1 MNLKPRLH
9 VPQNAQKL
17 WKTGMTPT
25 QNGATPLNLARTV
38 QYPFI
43 WKQSAPYW
51 GAANR
56 SGLLSLGRAQ
66 SSWRD
71 EKAGTSVWYTSV
83 GCGTPWDTEEGIN
96 CSPGMADGSAG
107 DGVGLSGQI
116 FTTTW
121 KIPLFP
127 SGIWHA
133 TCVLITSLFLHH
145 THTERLLQHQN
156 HCQGLGI
163 KKENELFPCFQDIHY
178 TVQDT
183 KQVNWKWLGCIYEI
197 VNIWPLLTF

>member
-1 MNLKPRLH
+1 MFHKMHKSYERQEWPLPKMEP
-9 VPQNAQKL
+9 PL
-17 WKTGMTPT
+17 WILLGLSSIHSFENRVLPT
-25 QNGATPLNLARTV
+25 
-38 QYPFI
+38 
-43 WKQSAPYW
+43 

-96 CSPGMADGSAG
+96 CSPGMGDGSAG

-145 THTERLLQHQN
+145 THTECLLQHQN

-163 KKENELFPCFQDIHY
+163 RKENELFPCFQDIHY